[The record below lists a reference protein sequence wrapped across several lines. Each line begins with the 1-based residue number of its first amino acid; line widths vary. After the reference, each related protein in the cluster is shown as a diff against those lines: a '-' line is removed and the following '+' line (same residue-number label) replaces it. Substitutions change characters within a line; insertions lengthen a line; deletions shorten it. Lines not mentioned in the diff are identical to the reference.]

1 MRLEDFAYAS
11 TADYYQLKDLGEP
24 DGGSEFNLFS
34 PLYPDSSHLQ
44 CALGVFCFAL
54 LFCCFYYGRAG
65 IGLSVERVFD

>member
-24 DGGSEFNLFS
+24 DGGSEINLFS

-44 CALGVFCFAL
+44 RALGVFFLLCFL
-54 LFCCFYYGRAG
+54 LFLLWKSWDWTVCRES
-65 IGLSVERVFD
+65 L